1 MNLIVTFFYLLAYN
15 KLEPIKIKNM
25 NTQKK
30 IPVEKRFETF
40 SEVQTRIEPSVLTG
54 NSTLDNW
61 WSKSGGI
68 VIGSSIFLTGT
79 SGAGKTTLAVFL
91 MKILNE
97 YKTALWSREMP
108 RADVKEQTNRMNV
121 NHSNALIADD
131 DTCPTFEQFIEALD
145 HHKPKFVIVD
155 SLQVVAKGVEFSE
168 NGESDVQFE
177 IIQTLRKWI
186 KENDAVL
193 FMIGHNKKDGEFRG
207 DNTIMQ
213 MFDAHIEMIHHKKGD
228 FRTIAWGQKNRKG
241 PLGMLYYEFVDS
253 ELAIEFFTE
262 DEWKIIKKGTSIT
275 DMVNSTLE
283 SYINAYSNNKNYKVF
298 RKEFI
303 KLYNEICKTSST
315 ELEALT
321 RVIPV
326 ISELSIKYFGAN

>member
-1 MNLIVTFFYLLAYN
+1 MKAQN
-15 KLEPIKIKNM
+15 
-25 NTQKK
+25 K

-40 SEVQTRIEPSVLTG
+40 SEVQTRLEPSVLTG
-54 NSTLDNW
+54 IKQLDEW
-61 WSKSGGI
+61 WSKNGGI

-79 SGAGKTTLAVFL
+79 SGAGKTTLSVFL
-91 MKILNE
+91 MKILNQ
-97 YKTALWSREMP
+97 YKTALWSREMA
-108 RADVKEQTNRMNV
+108 RGDVKEQTSRMNV

-131 DTCPTFEQFIEALD
+131 ETCPTFEDFMEALEY
-145 HHKPKFVIVD
+145 HKPKFVIVD
-155 SLQVVAKGVEFSE
+155 SLQVVAKGADFSE
-168 NGESDVQFE
+168 DGESDAQFE

-186 KENDAVL
+186 AENDAVL

-228 FRTIAWGQKNRKG
+228 FRTMAWGQKNRKG

-253 ELAIEFFTE
+253 ELAIDFFTE
-262 DEWKIIKKGTSIT
+262 DEWEVVKKGATIE

-283 SYINAYSNNKNYKVF
+283 SYINAYSNNKNYKAF
-298 RKEFI
+298 RKEFV
-303 KLYNEICKTSST
+303 KSYNEICKTSST
-315 ELEALT
+315 DLEALT

-326 ISELSIKYFGAN
+326 ISELSIKYFDYK